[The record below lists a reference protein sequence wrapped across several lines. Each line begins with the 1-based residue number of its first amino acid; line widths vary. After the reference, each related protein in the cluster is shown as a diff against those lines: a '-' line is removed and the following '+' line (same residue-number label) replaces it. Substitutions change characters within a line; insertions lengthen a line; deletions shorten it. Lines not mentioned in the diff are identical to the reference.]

1 MRCIL
6 IGISVSCAFPTAARA
21 QDPSVY
27 WMLSQADRFER
38 AAKTP
43 LTPLEMQLYYM
54 QQARALRWNAGYLAS
69 MQTAYHMQSDYHP
82 TNLRNEPNLRNA
94 PSDAAPPR
102 LKEERQPEA
111 TPAEQEREKRHE
123 AELARAKAEA
133 DARAAREKL
142 EIERERRLEADA
154 RARKAE
160 AVAAQEREKQNE
172 ARIKALQAEA
182 DRERAERERDK
193 RQHEA
198 EMIALKADMSREKN
212 ASAVRPPTGEPLLDW
227 FSGLHMAVQLV
238 LLLFLLVLTL
248 TVVTAAAGG
257 AYLKICMPLVK
268 YWLKKP

>member
-6 IGISVSCAFPTAARA
+6 IGIAVSCGFPTAASA
-21 QDPSVY
+21 QDPGVY

-69 MQTAYHMQSDYHP
+69 MQTAHHMQSDYYP
-82 TNLRNEPNLRNA
+82 TNMRNA
-94 PSDAAPPR
+94 PSTAAPPR

-111 TPAEQEREKRHE
+111 TPAEQEREKRRE
-123 AELARAKAEA
+123 AEIARAKAEA
-133 DARAAREKL
+133 DARAAQEKL
-142 EIERERRLEADA
+142 EMERDRRLEADA

-160 AVAAQEREKQNE
+160 AVAAQEREKRNE
-172 ARIKALQAEA
+172 ARIKALQADA

-198 EMIALKADMSREKN
+198 ELLALKADMSREKIE
-212 ASAVRPPTGEPLLDW
+212 SSVRPPTGEPLLDW
-227 FSGLHMAVQLV
+227 FSGLHVAVQLV

-257 AYLKICMPLVK
+257 AYLKICMPLLK
-268 YWLKKP
+268 YLLKRP